1 MAEVEQTGFFRG
13 GRYLS
18 AVEVVAELDADLR
31 ALRAAAL
38 AVVEDVGWNA
48 NYNGF
53 RLVLASRINA
63 LAAAAAAAPVEEPT

>member
-1 MAEVEQTGFFRG
+1 MSDDEIKNLRAEVAT
-13 GRYLS
+13 
-18 AVEVVAELDADLR
+18 
-31 ALRAAAL
+31 LRAAAL

-63 LAAAAAAAPVEEPT
+63 LAAAAAAPVEEPT